1 MLERINNLLIL
12 PKLNANNWEI
22 GFLGSIKEQAKKR
35 DLTHPQIKYL
45 ERIEEKNTE
54 HVHKEMDR
62 WIAEWSPEQ
71 AEIARVV
78 SLYYLSEG
86 SYFMNLVDR
95 ILNQN
100 YIPNAKEYAKL
111 CENKYALK
119 VREAHFK
126 EAKFPVNSFVQ
137 VRKSCTVN
145 KHYRS
150 KNAGHTR
157 LNDARAIVLEVN
169 ALPIRRAAL
178 GAKVYRILPVGS
190 TRTYYVSESDL
201 KSARKIKK

>member
-1 MLERINNLLIL
+1 MFERINNLLSS
-12 PKLNANNWEI
+12 PRLNANNWEI
-22 GFLGSIKEQAKKR
+22 GFLGSLKDQVKLR
-35 DLTHPQIKYL
+35 RLSPTQISIL
-45 ERIEEKNTE
+45 EKIENNNTE
-54 HVHKEMDR
+54 YVFKEMDR

-71 AEIARVV
+71 AEITRVV

-86 SYFMNLVDR
+86 SYFMSLVDR

-137 VRKSCTVN
+137 VRKVCTAN

-150 KNAGHTR
+150 ENAGHTR
-157 LNDARAIVLEVN
+157 LNDVRAIVLEVN
-169 ALPIRRAAL
+169 ALPINRAAV

>member
-1 MLERINNLLIL
+1 MFERISNLLNS
-12 PKLNANNWEI
+12 PRLNANNWEI
-22 GFLGSIKEQAKKR
+22 GFLGSLKDQVR
-35 DLTHPQIKYL
+35 LRSLSPTQINIL
-45 ERIEEKNTE
+45 EKIENNNTE
-54 HVHKEMDR
+54 YIYKEMDR

-71 AEIARVV
+71 AEITRIV

-86 SYFMNLVDR
+86 SYFMSLIDR

-119 VREAHFK
+119 IREAHFK

-137 VRKSCTVN
+137 VRKVCTAN

-150 KNAGHTR
+150 KNGGHTR
-157 LNDARAIVLEVN
+157 LNDALALVLEVN
-169 ALPIRRAAL
+169 ALPVRRAAL

-201 KSARKIKK
+201 KMSRKIKK

>member
-1 MLERINNLLIL
+1 MFERINNLLSS
-12 PKLNANNWEI
+12 PRLNANNWEI
-22 GFLGSIKEQAKKR
+22 GFLGSLKDQVKLR
-35 DLTHPQIKYL
+35 RLSPTQISIL
-45 ERIEEKNTE
+45 EKIENNNTE
-54 HVHKEMDR
+54 YIFKEMDR

-71 AEIARVV
+71 AEITRVV

-86 SYFMNLVDR
+86 SYFMSLVDR
-95 ILNQN
+95 ILNHN

-137 VRKSCTVN
+137 VRKVCTAN

-169 ALPIRRAAL
+169 ALPIHRAAL